1 MENRSKSPNS
11 QLPENVFFVLHKQL
25 FPIKKETTKIGR
37 HPKND
42 LIINDS
48 LVSRWHA
55 EVRFEDGDFALY
67 DLDAKYG
74 TRVNNDR
81 VERCVLKSGDTI
93 SLATTPLLFID
104 RSEQI
109 IDYAQNTTGMVEK
122 K

>member
-1 MENRSKSPNS
+1 MENRSKPPYS
-11 QLPENVFFVLHKQL
+11 QLPENVFLVLHKQL
-25 FPIKKETTKIGR
+25 FLIKKELTKIGR
-37 HPKND
+37 HPQND

-55 EVRFEDGDFALY
+55 EVRFEDGDFTLC
-67 DLDAKYG
+67 DLGTKYG

-81 VERCVLKSGDTI
+81 VEHCVLKSGDTI

-104 RSEQI
+104 RSEHI
-109 IDYAQNTTGMVEK
+109 IDHAQDTTGMVEK